1 MSVHASGVS
10 RPVAGVLR
18 LTLFSAYAVTLLALN
33 VMHFER
39 APTWGLDALA
49 VVLWSALAVDYAR
62 RLRATR
68 GRRSFVLRNLGYPIY
83 LVTLPFVASHNPWLV
98 ALPLIV
104 GFVLQLRQ
112 VAAGHVL
119 TFALVLFTFIGV
131 LATAGVVYAEQDQP
145 DSPLS
150 DWPTAASWAVANLIH
165 LRGYDP
171 GSPQSEDGIAL
182 SFVLAVCGLLV
193 AALLTAQ
200 VVSWVIGSQ
209 RNAQSPAGA
218 ATRAQPMPTK
228 EQS

>member
-1 MSVHASGVS
+1 MTMRPAGVS
-10 RPVAGVLR
+10 GPVAGLLR
-18 LTLFSAYAVTLLALN
+18 LTLFGAYAVTLLVLN

-49 VVLWSALAVDYAR
+49 VMLWGALALDYAR
-62 RLRATR
+62 RLRATHA
-68 GRRSFVLRNLGYPIY
+68 RRSFVLRNLGYLIY
-83 LVTLPFVASHNPWLV
+83 LATLPFVASHNPWLV

-112 VAAGHVL
+112 VAAGQAL
-119 TFALVLFTFIGV
+119 TFSLVLFTFIGV

-182 SFVLAVCGLLV
+182 SFVLALCGLMV

-200 VVSWVIGSQ
+200 VVSWVVGSQ
-209 RNAQSPAGA
+209 RTAQDPAGT
-218 ATRAQPMPTK
+218 ATRAQTMRK
-228 EQS
+228 EEES